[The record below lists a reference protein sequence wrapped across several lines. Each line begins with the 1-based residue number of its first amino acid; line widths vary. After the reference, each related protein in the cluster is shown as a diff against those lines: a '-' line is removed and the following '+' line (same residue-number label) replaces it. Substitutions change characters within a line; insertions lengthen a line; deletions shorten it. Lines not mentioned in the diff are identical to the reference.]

1 MDEDFQ
7 HRARWLARNILPHE
21 ALVRTRI
28 GHLCSQDIPIE
39 DVIQEMYA
47 RILSLPSLEVI
58 RHPRQYAALTAKSI
72 IVDHIRRSRVISIKS
87 CGDLDQLGVAF
98 SEASTE
104 ERLEFQDEIQRV
116 VNALAQLPAACRET
130 LILRRIEGLS
140 QKETAQRL
148 NVSEKM
154 IEKHM
159 ARGARKLAE
168 LFGRG
173 GKSKSHSSNRG
184 SEVPVKKVD
193 VEFGD

>member
-1 MDEDFQ
+1 MGEDFQ

-21 ALVRTRI
+21 ALVRARI
-28 GHLCSQDIPIE
+28 GHLCGQDIPID

-47 RILSLPSLEVI
+47 RILSVSSLESI
-58 RHPRQYAALTAKSI
+58 RHPRQYAILTAKSI
-72 IVDHIRRSRVISIKS
+72 VVDHLRRSRVISIKS
-87 CGDLDQLGVAF
+87 CGDLDQIEVAL
-98 SEASTE
+98 SEVSVE
-104 ERLEFQDEIQRV
+104 KRLEFQEEIQEV

-148 NVSEKM
+148 RVSEKM

-173 GKSKSHSSNRG
+173 GKSKSRSSYRC
-184 SEVPVKKVD
+184 SETPLKKTD